1 MYRINQIKERL
12 SLPCFISFLKAS
24 PLLLFFFVSSNA
36 LSAKDLKEYYIEVIV
51 FEQLEITQEEDLS
64 PVLLDLKSKNLISLL
79 ERQANKINTEAV
91 EKSFEAKVSGD
102 LLNNLEIIDLESP
115 SIIEPDDAKEEKK
128 YILQTDKWFE
138 RSDQLKELNNIYRR
152 LDRRNEYKVLHKI
165 SWIQPALPDEE
176 TPYVHEIFDTHGLL
190 IRLYQSRY
198 LHLDLI
204 GSGVERANLESFVTD
219 NKMTDLVKFHPW
231 MGFDEFMSLI
241 SESFAFIHPARFD
254 AFGGSIFGMACGV
267 PVIGSSGAGAV
278 KERVVHGMNGLIYDD
293 NNPDTL
299 ANLIHELVNDP
310 VLYEKLRIGARRTAK
325 QWTPQVVAKKVIESL
340 NSIPNLESLYIN
352 LHEEEQVDL
361 VMRILTDLQYLNG
374 LPVERDM
381 LEDES
386 QESEMKEVVVNEVS
400 QIYSASRTVEDEEVL
415 KINNTAART

>member
-12 SLPCFISFLKAS
+12 SLSCFISLLKAS

-36 LSAKDLKEYYIEVIV
+36 ISAKDLKEYYIEVIV

-79 ERQANKINTEAV
+79 ERQANKINTEAI
-91 EKSFEAKVSGD
+91 EKSFETKVGGD
-102 LLNNLEIIDLESP
+102 LLNNLEIMDLELP

-138 RSDQLKELNNIYRR
+138 RNDQLKELNNIYRR

-204 GSGVERANLESFVTD
+204 GYMNGNLESNENEEQIELIKFTALQESIPEDVEQID
-219 NKMTDLVKFHPW
+219 IPVSSDL
-231 MGFDEFMSLI
+231 LYL
-241 SESFAFIHPARFD
+241 ESIP
-254 AFGGSIFGMACGV
+254 
-267 PVIGSSGAGAV
+267 
-278 KERVVHGMNGLIYDD
+278 
-293 NNPDTL
+293 
-299 ANLIHELVNDP
+299 
-310 VLYEKLRIGARRTAK
+310 EKLEITGETTKEQATKITEGMVEYILREDRRVF
-325 QWTPQVVAKKVIESL
+325 QNESHFFDHPKMGIIV
-340 NSIPNLESLYIN
+340 SVYDSSL
-352 LHEEEQVDL
+352 
-361 VMRILTDLQYLNG
+361 
-374 LPVERDM
+374 
-381 LEDES
+381 
-386 QESEMKEVVVNEVS
+386 
-400 QIYSASRTVEDEEVL
+400 
-415 KINNTAART
+415 

>member
-12 SLPCFISFLKAS
+12 SLSCFISLLKAS

-36 LSAKDLKEYYIEVIV
+36 MSAKDLKEYYIEVIV

-91 EKSFEAKVSGD
+91 EKSFETKVGGD
-102 LLNNLEIIDLESP
+102 LLNNLQIMDLEPP
-115 SIIEPDDAKEEKK
+115 SIIEPADAKEEKK

-152 LDRRNEYKVLHKI
+152 LNRRNEYKVLHKI

-204 GSGVERANLESFVTD
+204 GYMNGNLES
-219 NKMTDLVKFHPW
+219 NENEEQIELIKF
-231 MGFDEFMSLI
+231 
-241 SESFAFIHPARFD
+241 
-254 AFGGSIFGMACGV
+254 
-267 PVIGSSGAGAV
+267 
-278 KERVVHGMNGLIYDD
+278 
-293 NNPDTL
+293 
-299 ANLIHELVNDP
+299 
-310 VLYEKLRIGARRTAK
+310 TAL
-325 QWTPQVVAKKVIESL
+325 QE
-340 NSIPNLESLYIN
+340 SIPEDVEQINIPVSSDLLYLESIPEKIEITGEITKEQAPKITEGMVEYI
-352 LHEEEQVDL
+352 L
-361 VMRILTDLQYLNG
+361 R
-374 LPVERDM
+374 
-381 LEDES
+381 EDRRVFQNES
-386 QESEMKEVVVNEVS
+386 HFFDHPKMGIIVS
-400 QIYSASRTVEDEEVL
+400 VYDSSL
-415 KINNTAART
+415 

>member
-12 SLPCFISFLKAS
+12 SLFCFISLLKAS

-36 LSAKDLKEYYIEVIV
+36 ISAKDLKEYYIEVIV

-91 EKSFEAKVSGD
+91 EKSFETKVGGD
-102 LLNNLEIIDLESP
+102 LLNNLEIMDLEPP

-138 RSDQLKELNNIYRR
+138 SSDQLKELNNIYRR
-152 LDRRNEYKVLHKI
+152 LNRRNEYKVLHKI

-204 GSGVERANLESFVTD
+204 GYMNGNLES
-219 NKMTDLVKFHPW
+219 NKNEEQIELIKF
-231 MGFDEFMSLI
+231 
-241 SESFAFIHPARFD
+241 
-254 AFGGSIFGMACGV
+254 
-267 PVIGSSGAGAV
+267 
-278 KERVVHGMNGLIYDD
+278 
-293 NNPDTL
+293 
-299 ANLIHELVNDP
+299 
-310 VLYEKLRIGARRTAK
+310 TAL
-325 QWTPQVVAKKVIESL
+325 QE
-340 NSIPNLESLYIN
+340 SIPEDVEQIDIPVSSDLLYLESIPEKIEITGEITKEQAPKITEGMVEYI
-352 LHEEEQVDL
+352 L
-361 VMRILTDLQYLNG
+361 R
-374 LPVERDM
+374 
-381 LEDES
+381 EDRRVFQNES
-386 QESEMKEVVVNEVS
+386 HFFDHPKMGIIVS
-400 QIYSASRTVEDEEVL
+400 VYDSSL
-415 KINNTAART
+415 

>member
-12 SLPCFISFLKAS
+12 SLLYFISFLKAS

-115 SIIEPDDAKEEKK
+115 STIEPDDAKEEKK
-128 YILQTDKWFE
+128 YILKTEKWFE
-138 RSDQLKELNNIYRR
+138 RNDQLKELNNIYRR

-204 GSGVERANLESFVTD
+204 GYMNGNLES
-219 NKMTDLVKFHPW
+219 NENEEQIELIKF
-231 MGFDEFMSLI
+231 
-241 SESFAFIHPARFD
+241 
-254 AFGGSIFGMACGV
+254 
-267 PVIGSSGAGAV
+267 
-278 KERVVHGMNGLIYDD
+278 
-293 NNPDTL
+293 
-299 ANLIHELVNDP
+299 
-310 VLYEKLRIGARRTAK
+310 TAL
-325 QWTPQVVAKKVIESL
+325 QE
-340 NSIPNLESLYIN
+340 SIPEDVEQIDIPVSSDLLYLESIPEKIEITGEINKEQAPKITEGMVEYI
-352 LHEEEQVDL
+352 L
-361 VMRILTDLQYLNG
+361 R
-374 LPVERDM
+374 
-381 LEDES
+381 EDRRVFKNES
-386 QESEMKEVVVNEVS
+386 HFFDHPKMGIIVS
-400 QIYSASRTVEDEEVL
+400 VYDSSL
-415 KINNTAART
+415 

>member
-12 SLPCFISFLKAS
+12 SLSCFISLLKAS

-36 LSAKDLKEYYIEVIV
+36 ISASDLKEYYIEVIV

-91 EKSFEAKVSGD
+91 EKSFETNIGGD
-102 LLNNLEIIDLESP
+102 LLNNLEIMDLEPP

-152 LDRRNEYKVLHKI
+152 LNRRNEYKVLHKI

-204 GSGVERANLESFVTD
+204 GYMNGNLES
-219 NKMTDLVKFHPW
+219 NENEEQIELIKF
-231 MGFDEFMSLI
+231 
-241 SESFAFIHPARFD
+241 
-254 AFGGSIFGMACGV
+254 
-267 PVIGSSGAGAV
+267 
-278 KERVVHGMNGLIYDD
+278 
-293 NNPDTL
+293 
-299 ANLIHELVNDP
+299 
-310 VLYEKLRIGARRTAK
+310 TAL
-325 QWTPQVVAKKVIESL
+325 QE
-340 NSIPNLESLYIN
+340 SIPEDVEQIDIPVSSDLLYLESIPEKIEITGEITKEQAPKITEGMVEYI
-352 LHEEEQVDL
+352 L
-361 VMRILTDLQYLNG
+361 R
-374 LPVERDM
+374 
-381 LEDES
+381 EDRRVFQNES
-386 QESEMKEVVVNEVS
+386 HFFDHPKMGIIVS
-400 QIYSASRTVEDEEVL
+400 VYDSSL
-415 KINNTAART
+415 

>member
-12 SLPCFISFLKAS
+12 SLSCFISLLKAS

-36 LSAKDLKEYYIEVIV
+36 MSAKDLKEYYIEVIV

-91 EKSFEAKVSGD
+91 EKSFESKVGGD
-102 LLNNLEIIDLESP
+102 LLNNLQIMDLEPP

-152 LDRRNEYKVLHKI
+152 LNRRNEYKVLHKI

-204 GSGVERANLESFVTD
+204 GYMNGNLES
-219 NKMTDLVKFHPW
+219 NENEEQIELIKF
-231 MGFDEFMSLI
+231 
-241 SESFAFIHPARFD
+241 
-254 AFGGSIFGMACGV
+254 
-267 PVIGSSGAGAV
+267 
-278 KERVVHGMNGLIYDD
+278 
-293 NNPDTL
+293 
-299 ANLIHELVNDP
+299 
-310 VLYEKLRIGARRTAK
+310 TAL
-325 QWTPQVVAKKVIESL
+325 QE
-340 NSIPNLESLYIN
+340 SIPEDVEQINIPVSSDLLYLESIPEKIEITGEITKEQAPKITEGMVEYI
-352 LHEEEQVDL
+352 L
-361 VMRILTDLQYLNG
+361 R
-374 LPVERDM
+374 
-381 LEDES
+381 EDRRVFQNES
-386 QESEMKEVVVNEVS
+386 HFFDHPKMGIIVS
-400 QIYSASRTVEDEEVL
+400 VYDSSL
-415 KINNTAART
+415 

>member
-12 SLPCFISFLKAS
+12 SLSCFISLLKAS

-36 LSAKDLKEYYIEVIV
+36 ISAKDLKEYYIEVIV

-91 EKSFEAKVSGD
+91 EKSFETKIGDD
-102 LLNNLEIIDLESP
+102 LLNNLEIMDLEPP

-152 LDRRNEYKVLHKI
+152 LNRRNEYKVLHKI

-204 GSGVERANLESFVTD
+204 GYMNGNLES
-219 NKMTDLVKFHPW
+219 NENEEQIELIKF
-231 MGFDEFMSLI
+231 
-241 SESFAFIHPARFD
+241 
-254 AFGGSIFGMACGV
+254 
-267 PVIGSSGAGAV
+267 
-278 KERVVHGMNGLIYDD
+278 
-293 NNPDTL
+293 
-299 ANLIHELVNDP
+299 
-310 VLYEKLRIGARRTAK
+310 TAL
-325 QWTPQVVAKKVIESL
+325 QE
-340 NSIPNLESLYIN
+340 SIPEDVEQINIPVSSDLLYLESIPEKIEITGEITKEQAPKITEGMVEYI
-352 LHEEEQVDL
+352 L
-361 VMRILTDLQYLNG
+361 R
-374 LPVERDM
+374 
-381 LEDES
+381 EDRRVFQNES
-386 QESEMKEVVVNEVS
+386 HFFDHPKMGIIVS
-400 QIYSASRTVEDEEVL
+400 VYDSSL
-415 KINNTAART
+415 

>member
-12 SLPCFISFLKAS
+12 SLSCFISLLKAS

-36 LSAKDLKEYYIEVIV
+36 ISAKDLKEYYIEVIV

-91 EKSFEAKVSGD
+91 EKSFETKVDGD
-102 LLNNLEIIDLESP
+102 LLNNLQIMDLEPP

-152 LDRRNEYKVLHKI
+152 LNRRNEYKVLHKI

-204 GSGVERANLESFVTD
+204 GYMNGNLES
-219 NKMTDLVKFHPW
+219 NENEEQIELIKF
-231 MGFDEFMSLI
+231 
-241 SESFAFIHPARFD
+241 
-254 AFGGSIFGMACGV
+254 
-267 PVIGSSGAGAV
+267 
-278 KERVVHGMNGLIYDD
+278 
-293 NNPDTL
+293 
-299 ANLIHELVNDP
+299 
-310 VLYEKLRIGARRTAK
+310 TAL
-325 QWTPQVVAKKVIESL
+325 QE
-340 NSIPNLESLYIN
+340 SIPEDVEQINIPVSSDLLYLESIPEKIEITGEITKEQAPKITEGMVEYI
-352 LHEEEQVDL
+352 L
-361 VMRILTDLQYLNG
+361 R
-374 LPVERDM
+374 
-381 LEDES
+381 EDRRVFQNES
-386 QESEMKEVVVNEVS
+386 HFFDHPKMGIIVS
-400 QIYSASRTVEDEEVL
+400 VYDSSL
-415 KINNTAART
+415 

>member
-12 SLPCFISFLKAS
+12 SLSCFISLLKAS

-36 LSAKDLKEYYIEVIV
+36 ISASDLKEYYIEVIV

-91 EKSFEAKVSGD
+91 EKSFETKVGGD
-102 LLNNLEIIDLESP
+102 LLNNLQIMDLEPP

-152 LDRRNEYKVLHKI
+152 LNRRNEYKVLHKI

-204 GSGVERANLESFVTD
+204 GYMNGNLES
-219 NKMTDLVKFHPW
+219 NENEEQIELIKF
-231 MGFDEFMSLI
+231 
-241 SESFAFIHPARFD
+241 
-254 AFGGSIFGMACGV
+254 
-267 PVIGSSGAGAV
+267 
-278 KERVVHGMNGLIYDD
+278 
-293 NNPDTL
+293 
-299 ANLIHELVNDP
+299 
-310 VLYEKLRIGARRTAK
+310 TAL
-325 QWTPQVVAKKVIESL
+325 QE
-340 NSIPNLESLYIN
+340 SIPEDVEQIDIPVSSDLLYLESIPEKIEITGEITKEQAPKITEGMVEYI
-352 LHEEEQVDL
+352 L
-361 VMRILTDLQYLNG
+361 R
-374 LPVERDM
+374 
-381 LEDES
+381 EDRRVFQNES
-386 QESEMKEVVVNEVS
+386 HFFDHPKMGIIVS
-400 QIYSASRTVEDEEVL
+400 VYDSSL
-415 KINNTAART
+415 

>member
-24 PLLLFFFVSSNA
+24 PLLLVFFVSSNA
-36 LSAKDLKEYYIEVIV
+36 LYAKDLKEYYIEVIV

-102 LLNNLEIIDLESP
+102 LLNNLEIIDLDSP

-128 YILQTDKWFE
+128 YILKTDKWFE
-138 RSDQLKELNNIYRR
+138 RNDQLKELNNIYRR

-204 GSGVERANLESFVTD
+204 GYMNGNLES
-219 NKMTDLVKFHPW
+219 NRMK
-231 MGFDEFMSLI
+231 S
-241 SESFAFIHPARFD
+241 
-254 AFGGSIFGMACGV
+254 
-267 PVIGSSGAGAV
+267 
-278 KERVVHGMNGLIYDD
+278 
-293 NNPDTL
+293 
-299 ANLIHELVNDP
+299 
-310 VLYEKLRIGARRTAK
+310 KL
-325 QWTPQVVAKKVIESL
+325 S
-340 NSIPNLESLYIN
+340 
-352 LHEEEQVDL
+352 
-361 VMRILTDLQYLNG
+361 
-374 LPVERDM
+374 
-381 LEDES
+381 
-386 QESEMKEVVVNEVS
+386 
-400 QIYSASRTVEDEEVL
+400 
-415 KINNTAART
+415 

>member
-12 SLPCFISFLKAS
+12 SLSCFISLLKAS

-36 LSAKDLKEYYIEVIV
+36 ISASDLKEYYIEVIV

-91 EKSFEAKVSGD
+91 EKSFETNIGGD
-102 LLNNLEIIDLESP
+102 LLNNLEIMDLEPP
-115 SIIEPDDAKEEKK
+115 SIIEPADAKEEKK

-152 LDRRNEYKVLHKI
+152 LNRRNEYKVLHKI

-204 GSGVERANLESFVTD
+204 GYMNGNLES
-219 NKMTDLVKFHPW
+219 NENEEQIELIKF
-231 MGFDEFMSLI
+231 
-241 SESFAFIHPARFD
+241 
-254 AFGGSIFGMACGV
+254 
-267 PVIGSSGAGAV
+267 
-278 KERVVHGMNGLIYDD
+278 
-293 NNPDTL
+293 
-299 ANLIHELVNDP
+299 
-310 VLYEKLRIGARRTAK
+310 TAL
-325 QWTPQVVAKKVIESL
+325 QE
-340 NSIPNLESLYIN
+340 SIPEDVEQIDIPVSSDLLYLESIPEKIEITGEITKEQAPKITEGMVEYI
-352 LHEEEQVDL
+352 L
-361 VMRILTDLQYLNG
+361 R
-374 LPVERDM
+374 
-381 LEDES
+381 EDRRVFQNES
-386 QESEMKEVVVNEVS
+386 HFFDHPKMGIIVS
-400 QIYSASRTVEDEEVL
+400 VYDSSL
-415 KINNTAART
+415 

>member
-12 SLPCFISFLKAS
+12 SLSCFISLLKAS

-36 LSAKDLKEYYIEVIV
+36 ISAKDLKEYYIEVIV

-91 EKSFEAKVSGD
+91 EKSFETNIGGD
-102 LLNNLEIIDLESP
+102 LLNNLEIMDLEPP

-152 LDRRNEYKVLHKI
+152 LNRRNEYKVLHKI
-165 SWIQPALPDEE
+165 SWIQPALPNEE

-204 GSGVERANLESFVTD
+204 GYMNGNLES
-219 NKMTDLVKFHPW
+219 NENEEQIELIKF
-231 MGFDEFMSLI
+231 
-241 SESFAFIHPARFD
+241 
-254 AFGGSIFGMACGV
+254 
-267 PVIGSSGAGAV
+267 
-278 KERVVHGMNGLIYDD
+278 
-293 NNPDTL
+293 
-299 ANLIHELVNDP
+299 
-310 VLYEKLRIGARRTAK
+310 TAL
-325 QWTPQVVAKKVIESL
+325 QE
-340 NSIPNLESLYIN
+340 SIPEDVEQIDIPVSSDLLYLESIPEKIEITGEITKEQAPKITEGMVEYI
-352 LHEEEQVDL
+352 L
-361 VMRILTDLQYLNG
+361 R
-374 LPVERDM
+374 
-381 LEDES
+381 EDRRVFQNES
-386 QESEMKEVVVNEVS
+386 HFFDHPKMGIIVS
-400 QIYSASRTVEDEEVL
+400 VYDSSL
-415 KINNTAART
+415 

>member
-24 PLLLFFFVSSNA
+24 PLLLVFFVSSNA
-36 LSAKDLKEYYIEVIV
+36 LYAKDLKEYYIEVIV

-102 LLNNLEIIDLESP
+102 LLNNLEIIDLDSP

-128 YILQTDKWFE
+128 YILKTDKWFE
-138 RSDQLKELNNIYRR
+138 RNDQLKELNNIYRR

-204 GSGVERANLESFVTD
+204 GYMNGNLES
-219 NKMTDLVKFHPW
+219 NENEEQIELIKFT
-231 MGFDEFMSLI
+231 
-241 SESFAFIHPARFD
+241 A
-254 AFGGSIFGMACGV
+254 
-267 PVIGSSGAGAV
+267 
-278 KERVVHGMNGLIYDD
+278 
-293 NNPDTL
+293 
-299 ANLIHELVNDP
+299 
-310 VLYEKLRIGARRTAK
+310 LR
-325 QWTPQVVAKKVIESL
+325 E
-340 NSIPNLESLYIN
+340 SIPEDVEQIDIPVSSDLLYLESIPEKIEITGEKNKEQAPKITEGMVEYI
-352 LHEEEQVDL
+352 L
-361 VMRILTDLQYLNG
+361 R
-374 LPVERDM
+374 
-381 LEDES
+381 EDRRVFQNES
-386 QESEMKEVVVNEVS
+386 HFFDHPKMGIIVS
-400 QIYSASRTVEDEEVL
+400 VYDSSL
-415 KINNTAART
+415 

>member
-12 SLPCFISFLKAS
+12 SLSCFISLLKAS

-36 LSAKDLKEYYIEVIV
+36 ISASDLKEYYIEVIV

-79 ERQANKINTEAV
+79 ERQTNKINTEAV
-91 EKSFEAKVSGD
+91 EKSFETKVDGD
-102 LLNNLEIIDLESP
+102 LLNNLQIMDLEPP

-165 SWIQPALPDEE
+165 SWIQPALPQEE

-204 GSGVERANLESFVTD
+204 GYMDGNLES
-219 NKMTDLVKFHPW
+219 NENEEQIELIKF
-231 MGFDEFMSLI
+231 
-241 SESFAFIHPARFD
+241 
-254 AFGGSIFGMACGV
+254 
-267 PVIGSSGAGAV
+267 
-278 KERVVHGMNGLIYDD
+278 
-293 NNPDTL
+293 
-299 ANLIHELVNDP
+299 
-310 VLYEKLRIGARRTAK
+310 TAL
-325 QWTPQVVAKKVIESL
+325 QQ
-340 NSIPNLESLYIN
+340 SIPEDVEQINIPVSSDLLYLESIPEKIEITGEITKDQAPKITEGMVEYI
-352 LHEEEQVDL
+352 L
-361 VMRILTDLQYLNG
+361 R
-374 LPVERDM
+374 
-381 LEDES
+381 EDRRVFQNES
-386 QESEMKEVVVNEVS
+386 HFFDHPKMGIVVSVYDS
-400 QIYSASRTVEDEEVL
+400 SL
-415 KINNTAART
+415 

>member
-12 SLPCFISFLKAS
+12 SLTCFISLLKAS

-36 LSAKDLKEYYIEVIV
+36 ISAKDLKEYYIEVIV

-91 EKSFEAKVSGD
+91 EKSFETKVGGD
-102 LLNNLEIIDLESP
+102 LLNNLQIMDLEPP

-152 LDRRNEYKVLHKI
+152 LNRRNEYKVLHKI

-204 GSGVERANLESFVTD
+204 GYMNGNLES
-219 NKMTDLVKFHPW
+219 NENEEQIELIKF
-231 MGFDEFMSLI
+231 
-241 SESFAFIHPARFD
+241 
-254 AFGGSIFGMACGV
+254 
-267 PVIGSSGAGAV
+267 
-278 KERVVHGMNGLIYDD
+278 
-293 NNPDTL
+293 
-299 ANLIHELVNDP
+299 
-310 VLYEKLRIGARRTAK
+310 TAL
-325 QWTPQVVAKKVIESL
+325 QE
-340 NSIPNLESLYIN
+340 SIPEDVEQINIPVSSDLLYLESIPEKIEITDEITKEQAPKITEGMVEYI
-352 LHEEEQVDL
+352 L
-361 VMRILTDLQYLNG
+361 R
-374 LPVERDM
+374 
-381 LEDES
+381 EDRRVFQNES
-386 QESEMKEVVVNEVS
+386 HFFDHPKMGIIVS
-400 QIYSASRTVEDEEVL
+400 VYDSSL
-415 KINNTAART
+415 

>member
-12 SLPCFISFLKAS
+12 SLSCFISLLKAS

-36 LSAKDLKEYYIEVIV
+36 ISAKDLKEYYIEVIV

-79 ERQANKINTEAV
+79 ERQTNKINTEAV
-91 EKSFEAKVSGD
+91 EKSFETNIGGN
-102 LLNNLEIIDLESP
+102 LLNNLEIMDLEPP

-152 LDRRNEYKVLHKI
+152 LNRRNEYKVLHKI

-204 GSGVERANLESFVTD
+204 GYMNGNLES
-219 NKMTDLVKFHPW
+219 NKNEEQIELIKF
-231 MGFDEFMSLI
+231 
-241 SESFAFIHPARFD
+241 
-254 AFGGSIFGMACGV
+254 
-267 PVIGSSGAGAV
+267 
-278 KERVVHGMNGLIYDD
+278 
-293 NNPDTL
+293 
-299 ANLIHELVNDP
+299 
-310 VLYEKLRIGARRTAK
+310 TAL
-325 QWTPQVVAKKVIESL
+325 QE
-340 NSIPNLESLYIN
+340 SIPEDVEQINIPVSSDLLYLESIPEKIEITGEKNKEQAPKITEGMVEYI
-352 LHEEEQVDL
+352 L
-361 VMRILTDLQYLNG
+361 R
-374 LPVERDM
+374 
-381 LEDES
+381 EDRRVFQNES
-386 QESEMKEVVVNEVS
+386 HFFDHPKMGIIVS
-400 QIYSASRTVEDEEVL
+400 VYDSSL
-415 KINNTAART
+415 

>member
-12 SLPCFISFLKAS
+12 SLSCFISLLKAS

-36 LSAKDLKEYYIEVIV
+36 ISAKDLKEYYIEVIV

-91 EKSFEAKVSGD
+91 EKSFETKVGGD
-102 LLNNLEIIDLESP
+102 LLNNLQIMDLEPP
-115 SIIEPDDAKEEKK
+115 SIIEPDDAEEKK

-152 LDRRNEYKVLHKI
+152 LNRRNEYKVLHKI

-204 GSGVERANLESFVTD
+204 GYMNGNLES
-219 NKMTDLVKFHPW
+219 NENEEQIELIKF
-231 MGFDEFMSLI
+231 
-241 SESFAFIHPARFD
+241 
-254 AFGGSIFGMACGV
+254 
-267 PVIGSSGAGAV
+267 
-278 KERVVHGMNGLIYDD
+278 
-293 NNPDTL
+293 
-299 ANLIHELVNDP
+299 
-310 VLYEKLRIGARRTAK
+310 TAL
-325 QWTPQVVAKKVIESL
+325 QE
-340 NSIPNLESLYIN
+340 SIPEDVEQIDIPVSSDLLYLESIPEKIEITGEITKEQAPKITEGMVEYI
-352 LHEEEQVDL
+352 L
-361 VMRILTDLQYLNG
+361 R
-374 LPVERDM
+374 
-381 LEDES
+381 EDRRVFQNES
-386 QESEMKEVVVNEVS
+386 HFFDHPKMGIIVS
-400 QIYSASRTVEDEEVL
+400 VYDSSL
-415 KINNTAART
+415 

>member
-12 SLPCFISFLKAS
+12 SLSCFISLLKAS

-36 LSAKDLKEYYIEVIV
+36 ISAKDLKEYYIEVIV

-91 EKSFEAKVSGD
+91 EKSFESKVSGD
-102 LLNNLEIIDLESP
+102 LLNNLQIMDLEPP

-152 LDRRNEYKVLHKI
+152 LNRRNEYKVLHKI
-165 SWIQPALPDEE
+165 SWIQPALPNEE

-204 GSGVERANLESFVTD
+204 GYMNGNLES
-219 NKMTDLVKFHPW
+219 NKNEEQIELIKF
-231 MGFDEFMSLI
+231 
-241 SESFAFIHPARFD
+241 
-254 AFGGSIFGMACGV
+254 
-267 PVIGSSGAGAV
+267 
-278 KERVVHGMNGLIYDD
+278 
-293 NNPDTL
+293 
-299 ANLIHELVNDP
+299 
-310 VLYEKLRIGARRTAK
+310 TAL
-325 QWTPQVVAKKVIESL
+325 QE
-340 NSIPNLESLYIN
+340 SIPEDVEQINIPVSSDLLYLESIPEKIEITDEITKEQAPKITEGMVEYI
-352 LHEEEQVDL
+352 L
-361 VMRILTDLQYLNG
+361 R
-374 LPVERDM
+374 
-381 LEDES
+381 EDRRVFQNES
-386 QESEMKEVVVNEVS
+386 HFFDHPKMGIIVS
-400 QIYSASRTVEDEEVL
+400 VYDSSL
-415 KINNTAART
+415 

>member
-12 SLPCFISFLKAS
+12 SLPYFISFLKAS
-24 PLLLFFFVSSNA
+24 PLLLVFFVSSNA
-36 LSAKDLKEYYIEVIV
+36 LYAKDLKEYYIEVIV

-91 EKSFEAKVSGD
+91 EKSFETKVSGD

-128 YILQTDKWFE
+128 YILKTDKWFE
-138 RSDQLKELNNIYRR
+138 RNDQLKELNNIYRR

-204 GSGVERANLESFVTD
+204 GYMNGNLES
-219 NKMTDLVKFHPW
+219 NENEEQIELIKF
-231 MGFDEFMSLI
+231 
-241 SESFAFIHPARFD
+241 
-254 AFGGSIFGMACGV
+254 
-267 PVIGSSGAGAV
+267 
-278 KERVVHGMNGLIYDD
+278 
-293 NNPDTL
+293 
-299 ANLIHELVNDP
+299 
-310 VLYEKLRIGARRTAK
+310 TAL
-325 QWTPQVVAKKVIESL
+325 QE
-340 NSIPNLESLYIN
+340 SIPEDVEQIDIPVSSDLLYLESIPEIIEITGEITKEQAPKITEGMVEYI
-352 LHEEEQVDL
+352 L
-361 VMRILTDLQYLNG
+361 R
-374 LPVERDM
+374 
-381 LEDES
+381 EDRRVFQNES
-386 QESEMKEVVVNEVS
+386 HFFDHPKMGIIVS
-400 QIYSASRTVEDEEVL
+400 VYDSSL
-415 KINNTAART
+415 